1 MIQSKTAARKKAKK
15 TNGNPVESVAVPK
28 QQTKRKVQTATR
40 RIPVQYTPRI
50 PTARC
55 PWC

>member
-15 TNGNPVESVAVPK
+15 TNDKTAESVAVPK